1 MPEAQ
6 IKLLHVLRFVF
17 NFFFGIKK
25 GSWTVG
31 GIFSDTSKLGI
42 SPRVAA
48 LKGKKGVFASV
59 SFISVTTPVQLMS
72 VKLLFIRFVKKNS
85 LP

>member
-1 MPEAQ
+1 MPGAQ

-17 NFFFGIKK
+17 NLFGIKK

-72 VKLLFIRFVKKNS
+72 VKFLFNKPYKKYS